1 MIQKKPFV
9 MRDNTAERGYT
20 GYSIDLMDTIA
31 ALCNFDYTVNEIDQY
46 GKLDETGKW
55 NGVVRKLMDK
65 EADIGMGAMQVALD
79 RDRVVDFTIPYYDLV
94 GYTVMMLIIRPR
106 TTFFKFVTIL
116 EINVWAC
123 LFGAFG
129 LTRFVFTL
137 LPFIQEIFVQKKF

>member
-1 MIQKKPFV
+1 
-9 MRDNTAERGYT
+9 MRDSTAERGYS

-65 EADIGMGAMQVALD
+65 EADIGMGAMQVTLD
-79 RDRVVDFTIPYYDLV
+79 RDRVIDFTIPYYDLV
-94 GYTVMMLIIRPR
+94 GYTVLMLIIRPR

-123 LFGAFG
+123 IFGAFG
-129 LTRFVFTL
+129 LTRFVFL
-137 LPFIQEIFVQKKF
+137 YIDKKSFKLT